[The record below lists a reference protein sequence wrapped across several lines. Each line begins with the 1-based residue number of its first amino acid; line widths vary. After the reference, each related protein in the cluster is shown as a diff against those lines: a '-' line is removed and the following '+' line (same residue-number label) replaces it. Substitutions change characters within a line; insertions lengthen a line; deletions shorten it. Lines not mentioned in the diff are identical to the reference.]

1 MIYCGILLLIL
12 FNIIKIKFYTI
23 VNVKL
28 FLNFILNLNTWFM
41 YKSKIILILISYN
54 NYTIIYFTHMKCKI
68 KFQNFGF
75 RRQNP
80 APAEATASV
89 CGGGSNDSMHRLE
102 PPVDQARPLE

>member
-54 NYTIIYFTHMKCKI
+54 NYIVIHFKFKYLIYVWVKDNVNI
-68 KFQNFGF
+68 NFI
-75 RRQNP
+75 Q
-80 APAEATASV
+80 
-89 CGGGSNDSMHRLE
+89 
-102 PPVDQARPLE
+102 